1 MAAVMEPSWP
11 GKNTLARVRAPR
23 HPATSARRSSHY
35 ARAAHRQQAEMQLCI
50 LDQEL
55 DGLMLLLALRDRSFV
70 LNEARPLRLLGG
82 RRGRW
87 RGL

>member
-11 GKNTLARVRAPR
+11 GKSTLARVRAPR

-50 LDQEL
+50 LGDNRVSSFSE
-55 DGLMLLLALRDRSFV
+55 RTFDRHT
-70 LNEARPLRLLGG
+70 PLQGPADLYHADCAHGIA
-82 RRGRW
+82 
-87 RGL
+87 

>member
-11 GKNTLARVRAPR
+11 GKSTLARVRAPR

-50 LDQEL
+50 LGRE
-55 DGLMLLLALRDRSFV
+55 GLSSVKVQSRQ
-70 LNEARPLRLLGG
+70 G
-82 RRGRW
+82 
-87 RGL
+87 